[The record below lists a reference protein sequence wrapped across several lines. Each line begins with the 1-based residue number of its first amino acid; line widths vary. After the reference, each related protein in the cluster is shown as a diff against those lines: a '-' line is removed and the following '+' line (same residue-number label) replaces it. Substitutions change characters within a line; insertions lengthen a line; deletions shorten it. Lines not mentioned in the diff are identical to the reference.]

1 VLKSLDGSADGA
13 RAVVLAATGP
23 VGQRVARLLSRL
35 GATVAVGSRDLDR
48 ARALAEKLQKTT
60 GGGFEPFSN
69 GDPDQLEAAIKD
81 AVVVVAAGPE
91 GAQLLP
97 SGLWQGRSGLR
108 AVVDLNAVPPLGIE
122 GVETADKNVDRQGVR
137 AWGALGV
144 GGLKMKI
151 HKRAVKALFDANDT
165 ILDAE
170 EVLELGRDLV

>member
-1 VLKSLDGSADGA
+1 M

-35 GATVAVGSRDLDR
+35 GATVAVGSRDIER
-48 ARALAEKLQKTT
+48 ARSLGEKLQSTT
-60 GGGFEPFSN
+60 DGRFEPFSN
-69 GDPDQLEAAIKD
+69 ADQDQLEAAIKD
-81 AVVVVAAGPE
+81 AAVVVAAGPE

-97 SGLWQGRSGLR
+97 SGLWQGRSDLR
-108 AVVDLNAVPPLGIE
+108 VVVDLNAVPPLGVE
-122 GVETADKNVDRQGVR
+122 GVEATDKNVDRQGVR

-151 HKRAVKALFDANDT
+151 HKKAVKALFDANDK

-170 EVLELGRDLV
+170 EVLELGRNIV